1 MHTLLI
7 AAGRSLVLAVLT
19 GVLLSTLRVRHP
31 AMRKAAWAAVL
42 IASFSM
48 PILSG
53 RLLHV
58 EKLAENP
65 ISKIVKLSAQ
75 SGASVMEA
83 RHLSVEPANVG
94 SSLQSAPRN
103 VRFTQLGKHLL
114 WVYWLITAGL
124 LGRVLLGFAIAFQ
137 TWRNASPAMGPD
149 GQLIRESSRVRS
161 PWTFCSGILL
171 PESARQWSRE
181 TLLLVLAHERNHI
194 RQGDFYLQ
202 LLARIYTAVF
212 WFSPLGWWLQREC
225 TRLGEQTSDYAA
237 LQIAPDPKVY
247 AELLLQICAQ
257 RAPSVVVSMARPSGL
272 RARIHLILSEGELM
286 NRFSSPLRA
295 GAMAAIAV
303 VIAIGVAT
311 ASPIVRAAARPQE
324 SFPAVATSAH
334 SNEIQ
339 GFACTVDPLIPVVGI
354 GNDSVVRVSAGVLTT
369 QRVEKIRK
377 KVGGNFIAFHE
388 SGSDYVITDPA
399 LVQEA
404 FAYFSGTFPGA
415 TPAPSLAPAIQE
427 PAIQG
432 PTTERERQLM
442 QQVADLQ
449 ARLSAVQSQLSG
461 QQQLLSQPYSPLPL
475 GREKLQVL
483 IEQAKASGKAV
494 RIAL

>member
-1 MHTLLI
+1 
-7 AAGRSLVLAVLT
+7 
-19 GVLLSTLRVRHP
+19 
-31 AMRKAAWAAVL
+31 
-42 IASFSM
+42 
-48 PILSG
+48 
-53 RLLHV
+53 
-58 EKLAENP
+58 
-65 ISKIVKLSAQ
+65 
-75 SGASVMEA
+75 
-83 RHLSVEPANVG
+83 
-94 SSLQSAPRN
+94 
-103 VRFTQLGKHLL
+103 
-114 WVYWLITAGL
+114 
-124 LGRVLLGFAIAFQ
+124 
-137 TWRNASPAMGPD
+137 
-149 GQLIRESSRVRS
+149 
-161 PWTFCSGILL
+161 
-171 PESARQWSRE
+171 
-181 TLLLVLAHERNHI
+181 
-194 RQGDFYLQ
+194 
-202 LLARIYTAVF
+202 
-212 WFSPLGWWLQREC
+212 
-225 TRLGEQTSDYAA
+225 
-237 LQIAPDPKVY
+237 
-247 AELLLQICAQ
+247 
-257 RAPSVVVSMARPSGL
+257 
-272 RARIHLILSEGELM
+272 M
-286 NRFSSPLRA
+286 NRFSCPLRA

-324 SFPAVATSAH
+324 AVPAVATSAH

-354 GNDSVVRVSAGVLTT
+354 GDDSVVRVSAGVLTT

-377 KVGGNFIAFHE
+377 KVGSYFIAFHE

-415 TPAPSLAPAIQE
+415 TPASSLA

-461 QQQLLSQPYSPLPL
+461 QQQPLSQPYSPLPL
-475 GREKLQVL
+475 GRESLQVL